1 MEIRPDSGEPYATIT
16 DEIQDCFHDE
26 ISKIQND
33 LNNHLM
39 KIATNNNRFSEF
51 NKHFRVH
58 NERLKESADILIALC
73 PDSVDEK
80 KEGIL
85 EMVKTSQIMM
95 TSYDSGI
102 CDIHH
107 NWKEMNNRLQE
118 STYIDSLFRSKGMA
132 KRKIVSSSIYIFLQ
146 AESVQH
152 LDSFWTEYLQGTLTD
167 EIRNQI
173 GKGLTNED
181 RSLGF
186 SLYINKENYEQYRK
200 YIGKFYQIHVKK
212 IANLKIFTMRR

>member
-1 MEIRPDSGEPYATIT
+1 MEIRPNSGEPYETMT
-16 DEIQDCFHDE
+16 DEIQDCFQDE

-39 KIATNNNRFSEF
+39 KIAANNNRFSEF
-51 NKHFRVH
+51 NTHLRVH
-58 NERLKESADILIALC
+58 NERLKESANILIALC
-73 PDSVDEK
+73 PDRVDEI

-85 EMVKTSQIMM
+85 EMVKTSQTMM
-95 TSYDSGI
+95 TSNDSGI

-107 NWKEMNNRLQE
+107 NWKEMNDRLQE
-118 STYIDSLFRSKGMA
+118 TTYIDSLFRSKGMA
-132 KRKIVSSSIYIFLQ
+132 KRKIISASIYVFLQ

-181 RSLGF
+181 SRIALTC
-186 SLYINKENYEQYRK
+186 YISEENYAQYRK
-200 YIGKFYQIHVKK
+200 YIGKNKTNQSFKRC
-212 IANLKIFTMRR
+212 L